1 MRTQVGNDVGK
12 DLIRLFGNCAR
23 SGAVRADAKLAGA
36 SPYLRMLATT
46 LGGFL
51 LARSARAARRSG
63 HPLAASKLASARF
76 YIGQL
81 LPPAAALRAAVT
93 AGSAPLRAAL
103 D

>member
-1 MRTQVGNDVGK
+1 
-12 DLIRLFGNCAR
+12 
-23 SGAVRADAKLAGA
+23 
-36 SPYLRMLATT
+36 MLATT